1 MLPALG
7 RRVAA
12 VDCDEL
18 DFTGPAP
25 AERSSLFIFRG
36 LEALDALLEGREFDH
51 HKTIELVRT
60 FHDLN
65 RPPRARNR
73 PPYLAMTEGER
84 SVYFLNAI
92 GSMMR
97 ARAIQ

>member
-60 FHDLN
+60 FHDLK
-65 RPPRARNR
+65 PPAAGQK
-73 PPYLAMTEGER
+73 PP
-84 SVYFLNAI
+84 SVF
-92 GSMMR
+92 GDDGG
-97 ARAIQ
+97 